1 MTIPGEDQTHGKNDE
16 KRGSGSRAG
25 RSRVVPRSWK
35 SARARAIRRRRGEDV
50 DYDGDI
56 SWASLPRLSV
66 GEGVALREGE
76 GESDGP
82 TGVEDLGAVATWY
95 GEKRW
100 CARAKADG

>member
-1 MTIPGEDQTHGKNDE
+1 MEE
-16 KRGSGSRAG
+16 R
-25 RSRVVPRSWK
+25 
-35 SARARAIRRRRGEDV
+35 ARARDTAAPGENV

-82 TGVEDLGAVATWY
+82 TGVEDLGAAATW
-95 GEKRW
+95 
-100 CARAKADG
+100 